1 VYEIWLMLNIVWEV
15 LLAAWPLVLA
25 LLLVIAALAVA
36 ALRRPG
42 ADWPGAARTALLGA
56 VVVGLLS
63 FVALPSLTSS
73 SLGELNYW
81 VDWLALAGIAAA
93 FGAVAAALLLPL
105 AALARRKAA

>member
-25 LLLVIAALAVA
+25 LALAIAVLGVA

-42 ADWPGAARTALLGA
+42 VDWPGAARIALPGA

-93 FGAVAAALLLPL
+93 FGAVSAALLLPL
-105 AALARRKAA
+105 AALTRRKAA